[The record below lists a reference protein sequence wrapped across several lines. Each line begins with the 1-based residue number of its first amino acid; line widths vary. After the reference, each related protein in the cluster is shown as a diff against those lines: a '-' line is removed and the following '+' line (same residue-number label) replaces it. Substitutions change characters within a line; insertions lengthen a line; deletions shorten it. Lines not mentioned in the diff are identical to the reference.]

1 LVFKEL
7 KNFREKKLGTLQ
19 LHRAKQQIAGQLAIS
34 LESNVNEMLSI
45 GKSRLFFEEVDT
57 YQQISKR
64 VDGITS
70 LELLD
75 VAYEIFIPENFS
87 MLTYLPNKNGDE

>member
-1 LVFKEL
+1 
-7 KNFREKKLGTLQ
+7 
-19 LHRAKQQIAGQLAIS
+19 
-34 LESNVNEMLSI
+34 
-45 GKSRLFFEEVDT
+45 LFFEEVDT

-75 VAYEIFIPENFS
+75 VANEIFIPENFS